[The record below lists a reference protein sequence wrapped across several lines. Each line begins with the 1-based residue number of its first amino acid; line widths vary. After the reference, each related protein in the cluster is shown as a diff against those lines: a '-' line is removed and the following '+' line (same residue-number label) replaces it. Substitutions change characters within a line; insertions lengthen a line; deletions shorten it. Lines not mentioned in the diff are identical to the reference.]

1 MRSAVGRADLA
12 RLLGALDEAQ
22 ARRAARALG
31 FEPATTVV
39 RPEIAAAMAPTAAP
53 PAIARAPSGPVPF
66 WHAASMEYRTLP
78 TVEAERQP
86 GLTPADLTTPGASL
100 FRTPRPLT
108 LTPWSRL
115 WPRLRALLPSRAPGR
130 DPDLVA
136 LARELA
142 RGLPLGRIPPRSRR
156 TWAASASVWI
166 DLDARLVPF
175 ESDQYDVLARLR
187 RALGRSGLTARG
199 LTMRAQTASIAARG
213 DLLAGVRIDPGVPV
227 IVLGDLGAYAGSA
240 ALAAAWHRTARRLA
254 WHRVPV
260 AALVPAPT
268 ARGSRPTA
276 RAWRAISWER
286 AAAPATLDP
295 EIWRGRAERLL
306 RLVSPAAYLQPGLL
320 RALRR
325 LLPAPLADA
334 STEADVWSHAD
345 VRAANAGG
353 LVLRPA
359 AAARWRDEF
368 ATSSEIS
375 DELRQQVSDTIG
387 HWHAG
392 LPSELLRAET
402 LAWHAMLPSV
412 PPPGDLDDA
421 LGFARRVAESA
432 RTDDAT
438 ASIARR
444 YGQVVTPALPGR
456 AFAGDDVGR
465 LLVRLYATSFHG
477 VENVEV
483 PAGIDPATL
492 LDEIRRIR
500 SAGPPF
506 TPRRWSVRQVGGT
519 LRFNEAPPSGA
530 WSWGAPRPGS
540 PVGWLRAAG
549 PELIV
554 SRRSGGAAYGQR
566 TRALLHDELAIELR
580 PGEDVY
586 LDVDL
591 SALELTIAPST
602 AAWAI
607 GEGRDQYGLWAD
619 AEILGVVQR
628 FRFIP
633 PGRGRIGSPRDEAGR
648 DDDEG
653 PLHQVTWTRGYWLAD
668 TPITQALWQAVMGY
682 NPSQFQSST
691 RPVDRVSHDDCVR
704 FLERLA
710 LQSPDLA
717 PRLPT
722 EAEWEY
728 ACRAGTDTATW
739 LGDLAIVGDNHAPI
753 LDAIAWYGGN
763 SGHGYELANGFDSSG
778 WPSKQ
783 YPHTNAG
790 TRAVATRAANPF
802 GLFDMLGNVFEWCVD
817 GYDVYEG
824 KDVTD
829 PAPHTPLG
837 AFPVLRGGSWY
848 CLARD
853 VRAARRCA
861 HETGLRESDIGFRLA
876 RGQQPR
882 QGMEYRPR
890 SGVVRAAGRGP
901 AKRRGDR

>member
-1 MRSAVGRADLA
+1 MRAAVGRADLA
-12 RLLGALDEAQ
+12 RLLDALDDAQ

-31 FEPATTVV
+31 FEPVVSVVQAERVAVAT
-39 RPEIAAAMAPTAAP
+39 APTAAP
-53 PAIARAPSGPVPF
+53 VAIAPAPSGPVPF
-66 WHAASMEYRTLP
+66 WHAASMEQRTLP
-78 TVEAERQP
+78 TVQSERQP

-100 FRTPRPLT
+100 FRTPRPLP
-108 LTPWSRL
+108 LAPWSRL

-130 DPDLVA
+130 DPDLVV

-142 RGLPLGRIPPRSRR
+142 RGLPLGRIPRRSRR

-199 LTMRAQTASIAARG
+199 LTMRAQAASIAARG

-276 RAWRAISWER
+276 QAWRAISWER
-286 AAAPATLDP
+286 AAAPPTRDP
-295 EIWRGRAERLL
+295 ETWRGRAERLL

-325 LLPAPLADA
+325 LLPAAQADA

-359 AAARWRDEF
+359 AAARWRDAF
-368 ATSSEIS
+368 ATSGEIT
-375 DELRQQVSDTIG
+375 DELRHQVSDAIG

-432 RTDDAT
+432 RTGDAT

-554 SRRSGGAAYGQR
+554 SRRAAGAPYGQR
-566 TRALLHDELAIELR
+566 TRALLHDELSIELR

-586 LDVDL
+586 LDTDL

-607 GEGRDQYGLWAD
+607 AEGRDQFGLWAD

-628 FRFIP
+628 FRFVP
-633 PGRGRIGSPRDEAGR
+633 PGRGHIGSPRDEAGR
-648 DDDEG
+648 DDNEG
-653 PLHQVTWTRGYWLAD
+653 PVHQITWPRGYWLAD
-668 TPITQALWQAVMGY
+668 TPVTQALWQAVMGD
-682 NPSQFQSST
+682 NPSAFQSST
-691 RPVDRVSHDDCVR
+691 RPVDSISHNDCTR
-704 FLERLA
+704 FLSQLSRRA
-710 LQSPDLA
+710 PDLA
-717 PRLPT
+717 PRFPS

-739 LGDLAIVGDNHAPI
+739 LGDLAIVGENHAPT

-763 SGHGYELANGFDSSG
+763 SGHGYDQLKGVDSSR
-778 WPSKQ
+778 WPAKQ
-783 YPHTNAG
+783 YPHTVAG

-802 GLFDMLGNVFEWCVD
+802 GLFDMLGNVLEWCAD
-817 GYDVYEG
+817 HFTEYEG
-824 KDVTD
+824 KDLID
-829 PAPHTPLG
+829 PPPRKLRG
-837 AFPVLRGGSWY
+837 SSRVLRGGSWIR
-848 CLARD
+848 LARS
-853 VRAARRCA
+853 VRAAQRFRFA
-861 HETGLRESDIGFRLA
+861 PSFRDSGIGFRLA
-876 RGQQPR
+876 RGQEPGQWTESHLR
-882 QGMEYRPR
+882 F
-890 SGVVRAAGRGP
+890 AASTDRGTQARKEP
-901 AKRRGDR
+901 G